1 MIVSHT
7 YPSVYQCHRGRA
19 NPSKKELKPVYEET
33 KSDENATDMKLSY
46 STVQLHKVHEQFW

>member
-46 STVQLHKVHEQFW
+46 STVQLHKVHEQF